1 MRSLLV
7 VAAVLASP
15 AFAQAISGTLT
26 GTFEGFNEF
35 GVPQTRLTLSL
46 ACSLTCGASA
56 PVKTF
61 RVNGGTSGYFVN
73 ESTESTGYVGT
84 GFGSDPTGQNSY
96 VSEQFEAGTAFVLKA
111 KSATCH
117 CGNAFGEG
125 GYVDLES
132 QPVVIPPW
140 VTAGY
145 IRAGD
150 DSAVVVSAQPK
161 GPETVT
167 VKLLGAGL
175 DQSLTL
181 TPTDFGT
188 NKSTFARFKPLSGG
202 ALEVTATLQPH
213 GATRTL
219 TIDVP
224 ANPNAGTGGGSGS
237 TGGGSGG
244 GGGDEPEPGPFGC
257 STGALAPALG
267 LALALLR
274 RRR

>member
-7 VAAVLASP
+7 AAAVLASP

-46 ACSLTCGASA
+46 ACSLTCDASA
-56 PVKTF
+56 PVKAF

-73 ESTESTGYVGT
+73 DAMESTGYVGT
-84 GFGSDPTGQNSY
+84 GFGSDPSGQNSY

-117 CGNAFGEG
+117 CGNRFGEG

-140 VTAGY
+140 ISAGS
-145 IRAGD
+145 IRAGS

-161 GPETVT
+161 DPETVE

-175 DQSLTL
+175 DQTLTL

-188 NKSTFARFKPLSGG
+188 SKSTFARFKPLSGG
-202 ALEVTATLQPH
+202 ALEVTATLKPH
-213 GATRTL
+213 GASRTL
-219 TIDVP
+219 TVDVP
-224 ANPNAGTGGGSGS
+224 ANPNTGTGGGSGG

-244 GGGDEPEPGPFGC
+244 GGGDEPEPFGC